1 MVRALFG
8 DIYRTLF
15 RLELAIMFQYRA
27 SVVIWLIGLVLQPVI
42 YLVVWLTV
50 ARARDDGM
58 VGDFD
63 AGSLAAY
70 FLVMM
75 VVNHIT
81 FSWHMWEMGYRVRS
95 GTFNALLVQ
104 PLHPFHRDIIQNMS
118 YKVLSMVVV
127 LPVTGLLWWYFEP
140 SMSTEPWMMLVFV
153 PAVLLAF
160 LVRFFFE
167 WALALLAFW
176 ITDTSGLNNL
186 YMAIFFFLAGRMAPI
201 SLLPDWGQAIANVL
215 PFRVMLAFPV
225 ELLMGRLTPDQVV
238 EGFGIQAL
246 WIGLGWL
253 TVHLVW
259 SRASAR
265 YSAVGA

>member
-1 MVRALFG
+1 MKGLFG

-15 RLELAIMFQYRA
+15 KIELAVMFQYRA
-27 SVVIWLIGLVLQPVI
+27 AVVIWLIGLVLQPVI

-50 ARARDDGM
+50 AKAQDDGK

-63 AGSLAAY
+63 ASSLAAY
-70 FLVMM
+70 FLIMM
-75 VVNHIT
+75 VVNHVT

-104 PLHPFHRDIIQNMS
+104 PLHPFHRDIIQNMA
-118 YKVLSMVVV
+118 YKLLTLAIVI
-127 LPVTGLLWWYFEP
+127 PVTALLWWFFEP
-140 SMSTEPWMMLVFV
+140 TLSPEPWMWIAFG
-153 PAVLLAF
+153 PAVVLAF

-167 WALALLAFW
+167 WSLALLAFW
-176 ITDTSGLNNL
+176 ITDTSGLNSL
-186 YMAIFFFLAGRMAPI
+186 YMALFFFLAGRIAPI
-201 SLLPDWGQAIANVL
+201 SLLPTWGQAIADVL
-215 PFRVMLAFPV
+215 PFKVMLAFPV
-225 ELLMGRLTPDQVV
+225 ELVMGRLSPDQMLT
-238 EGFGIQAL
+238 GFATQFL

>member
-1 MVRALFG
+1 MRAWFG

-15 RLELAIMFQYRA
+15 KIELAVMFQYRA
-27 SVVIWLIGLVLQPVI
+27 AVVIWLIGLVLQPVI

-50 ARARDDGM
+50 AETEGGR

-63 AGSLAAY
+63 AGSLSAY
-70 FLVMM
+70 FLIMM
-75 VVNHIT
+75 VVNHAT

-95 GTFNALLVQ
+95 GSFNSLLVQ
-104 PLHPFHRDIIQNMS
+104 PLHPFHRDIIQNMA
-118 YKVLSMVVV
+118 YKVLSLAIVV
-127 LPVTGLLWWYFEP
+127 PVTALLWWFFEP
-140 SMSTEPWMMLVFV
+140 TLTPDPWMWLALG
-153 PAVLLAF
+153 PAIALAF
-160 LVRFFFE
+160 LVRIFFE
-167 WALALLAFW
+167 WSLALLAFW

-186 YMAIFFFLAGRMAPI
+186 YMALFFFLAGRMAPI
-201 SLLPDWGQAIANVL
+201 SLLPTWGQTIANAL
-215 PFRVMLAFPV
+215 PFKLMLAFPV
-225 ELLMGRLTPDQVV
+225 ELVMGRLTPQQVMD
-238 EGFGIQAL
+238 GFLMQIL